1 MKHQSNISG
10 RDVYVVDGS
19 RTPFLKAKGIGP
31 FTGSDLAVA
40 AGSALLNRQPFSPS
54 ELDEVIIGS
63 AMPGPDEANIARVI
77 ALRLG
82 CGDKVPGFT
91 VMRNCAS
98 GMQALDNAALQI
110 ASGRSNLVLAG
121 GTDAMSHAPLLF
133 NERMAGW
140 LASWFSTRSTG
151 QKLALLTK
159 FRPSFLAPVIALLR
173 GLTDPIVG
181 LNMGQTAEKVA
192 YRFNITRDQM
202 DEFANQSHLKLAQAY
217 ADKRMTEVVPMIDK
231 KGKVYLKD
239 DGFRADSNTEKLGKL
254 KPFFDKKYGM
264 VTPGNSSQIT
274 DGACLLLLA
283 SADAIKKYKLPVL
296 GKIVD
301 SQWSALDP
309 SQMGLGPVHAATP
322 ILERQNLRPSD
333 LDCWEINEAF
343 AAQVLGCFAAWDDEE
358 YCKTQLNLQ
367 GAFGAPSLD
376 KLNRE
381 GGAIAAG
388 HPIGA
393 SGARIV
399 LHTLKSMEQRNESR
413 GMAAICIGGGQGGA
427 MYLERV
433 TEVKGHE

>member
-1 MKHQSNISG
+1 MKNQSNLNG
-10 RDVYVVDGS
+10 RDVYIVDGS

-31 FTGSDLAVA
+31 FTASDLAVA
-40 AGSALLNRQPFSPS
+40 AGMSLLNRQPINPS
-54 ELDEVIIGS
+54 EIDEVIIGS
-63 AMPGPDEANIARVI
+63 AMPSPDEANIARVI

-82 CGDKVPGFT
+82 CGDSVPAFT

-98 GMQALDNAALQI
+98 GMQALDNAAMQI

-133 NERMAGW
+133 NQKMAGW
-140 LASWFSTRSTG
+140 LGQWFGTKTIG
-151 QKLALLTK
+151 QKLSLVAQL
-159 FRPSFLAPVIALLR
+159 RPAYFAPVIALLR

-192 YRFNITRDQM
+192 YRFNLTREQM
-202 DEFANQSHLKLAQAY
+202 DEFACQSHLKLAKAY
-217 ADKRMTEVVPMIDK
+217 TEHGMPEVTPIIDY
-231 KGKVYLKD
+231 KGRVYLQD
-239 DGFRADSNTEKLGKL
+239 DGVRPDSTVEKLAKL

-283 SADAIKKYKLPVL
+283 SAEAVKKHGLKVI
-296 GKIVD
+296 GRIVD

-309 SQMGLGPVHAATP
+309 SKMGLGPVHAATP
-322 ILERQNLRPSD
+322 ILQRNKLKPDD

-343 AAQVLGCFAAWDDEE
+343 AAQVLGCFSAWDDEA
-358 YCKTQLNLQ
+358 YCKEQLGLKE
-367 GAFGAPSLD
+367 AFGAPSLD

-399 LHTLKSMEQRNESR
+399 LHVLKSLEQRNELR
-413 GMAAICIGGGQGGA
+413 GMASICIGGGQGGA